1 MGGRNFVTVILF
13 TLFFQSCE
21 CTCGDGLFGST
32 KICNNPCGAYKFQDM
47 NNCGCLDCPQNSG
60 STCSECCSVTACSCN
75 PNFTSTKGSFP
86 CVPITTTGN
95 KTTIP
100 TSLANG
106 SVAHI
111 PTSIQMY
118 LILVII
124 NFVIM
129 II

>member
-1 MGGRNFVTVILF
+1 MDGRNLVFFILF
-13 TLFFQSCE
+13 TSCFQTCD
-21 CTCGDGLFGST
+21 CTCGNGLFGST

-60 STCSECCSVTACSCN
+60 STCSECCSVTVCSCN

-86 CVPITTTGN
+86 CVSITNGGNMTTSPN
-95 KTTIP
+95 P
-100 TSLANG
+100 LANG
-106 SVAHI
+106 SVACI
-111 PTSIQMY
+111 PTSIRLY

-124 NFVIM
+124 NFVIL